1 MIKVTL
7 GDKTFALENKKTIK
21 DLIPEDKQKDY
32 FVAKVNNRLRELTYE
47 LSFDSKVELLN
58 NTSSDSVKVYET
70 SLRYLIA
77 MAFHNLYPNYQI
89 RISYNISRSLL
100 VSILSPNNIIF
111 DSKMLVSIKE
121 EMNRLVSLDLPF
133 VRKTISKEEAHNHY
147 IKHNQLDKD
156 SILKYRPEKNCHVYV
171 CGNYENYM
179 YGYMVPSTGYLR
191 QYKLFSYDNQLVV
204 QYPRYESNG
213 QIPEFKD
220 EPTFSK
226 ELKKSH
232 AWAKICNAE
241 IVSKMNDHVTE
252 ETYVDFINMC
262 ETHHND
268 MLAKLGEKIVED
280 INKQIIAR
288 ISTINGIVEPNDLS
302 GFPVYISLKEI
313 NRGEM
318 PVNEKGETLNFP
330 KGGIAYT
337 IPGQA
342 KVTVSAQ
349 GKEFANNVVDLAQLG
364 IVYGMAPSNFTD
376 KKAPVYL
383 LFDPATGAA
392 AEVGPVSK

>member
-1 MIKVTL
+1 MKNLLTLLIAVLATTTIASAQQAQRISATKANEYGLAYTLPNTVIDITIEAEFTREEPGEFYKYALKYLNESDPVTE
-7 GDKTFALENKKTIK
+7 TT
-21 DLIPEDKQKDY
+21 
-32 FVAKVNNRLRELTYE
+32 
-47 LSFDSKVELLN
+47 LSA
-58 NTSSDSVKVYET
+58 SVKSVIITTRGIADPEK
-70 SLRYLIA
+70 RYLITLKSNQA
-77 MAFHNLYPNYQI
+77 PYIILGEG
-89 RISYNISRSLL
+89 NIPLAINSEKTFQ
-100 VSILSPNNIIF
+100 VQQPQ
-111 DSKMLVSIKE
+111 
-121 EMNRLVSLDLPF
+121 LP
-133 VRKTISKEEAHNHY
+133 VAHNAAPTPLQTEAARQVITQEMLQSHSSAKRAELAAEQIY
-147 IKHNQLDKD
+147 N
-156 SILKYRPEKNCHVYV
+156 
-171 CGNYENYM
+171 
-179 YGYMVPSTGYLR
+179 LR
-191 QYKLFSYDNQLVV
+191 QSRTDLITGQADQMPPDGDAMKLIMDNIEEQEKALMAMFVGTKSSYTEV
-204 QYPRYESNG
+204 R
-213 QIPEFKD
+213 
-220 EPTFSK
+220 TF
-226 ELKKSH
+226 
-232 AWAKICNAE
+232 
-241 IVSKMNDHVTE
+241 T
-252 ETYVDFINMC
+252 INP
-262 ETHHND
+262 N
-268 MLAKLGEKIVED
+268 ED